1 MQTYNPLMDVYKIGE
16 EVSTIARR
24 RQQIAI
30 GLFATGAITLGSVF
44 AFKDSASNPFKAF
57 GYLAAIGCFTSSG
70 VMLGTDKRLKK
81 MGEQFETAAGQSL
94 AADLNYAHNSNLQAK
109 QAESWLQTLNIVQ
122 SLPQHMQPGALE
134 RFQVGDLVQY
144 PSIEVQAQAIES
156 EQLIMP
162 SGLMAQATLDQSI
175 ADFAAQELSIDW
187 FPKWSKRSG
196 IVVGESR
203 DGKSYM
209 LCNIVLS
216 GFIKEHGDD
225 GEVRICDPDYGSSH
239 DDSPPNVWLR
249 LEVGRHIFIKA
260 HDCLKVIL
268 STSKAID
275 DRVEQTGIA
284 AREERPK
291 PKFSP
296 ILLIVDELPEL
307 MAKWTEDEQSI
318 AVRALSNILRRGLK
332 QNITFKLGT
341 QTLAVGTAKA
351 PGLGIPKAIVQQTEI
366 VILWRS
372 AQVADNYQNL
382 GLQPGKASE
391 LVDQVSLYPHKVDD
405 RFVCVRWA
413 EKRLSIAGIPVV
425 APVQIVDEKSPQG
438 QEEPEDIGDV
448 YGHLKT
454 FMYANDGD
462 DRALAQEFT
471 KLTGRGC
478 NEEQM
483 NTLKEYLKG
492 L

>member
-70 VMLGTDKRLKK
+70 AMLGTDKRLKK
-81 MGEQFETAAGQSL
+81 MGEQFEMATGQSL

-109 QAESWLQTLNIVQ
+109 QAESWLQTLNIIQ

-134 RFQVGDLVQY
+134 RFQVADLVKY

-187 FPKWSKRSG
+187 FPNWSKRSG
-196 IVVGESR
+196 IVVGESG

-209 LCNIVLS
+209 LCNIVLN
-216 GFIKEHGDD
+216 GFIKEHGDNAI
-225 GEVRICDPDYGSSH
+225 VRICDIDYGSSH
-239 DDSPPNVWLR
+239 GDTAPNTWLG
-249 LEVGRHIFIKA
+249 LEVGRHIFINQS
-260 HDCLKVIL
+260 DCFRVLL
-268 STSKAID
+268 STSKTVS
-275 DRVEQTGIA
+275 DRVSETA
-284 AREERPK
+284 LAVSKNEDK
-291 PKFSP
+291 PKFDP
-296 ILLIVDELPEL
+296 ILLIMDEVPAL
-307 MAKWTEDEQSI
+307 MAEWTEAEQKEAVKAI
-318 AVRALSNILRRGLK
+318 ANILRRGLK
-332 QNITFKLGT
+332 QNVTFKLGT
-341 QTLAVGTAKA
+341 QTLAVQSLCINKNI
-351 PGLGIPKAIVQQTEI
+351 LQQFET
-366 VILWRS
+366 VILWRA
-372 AQVADNYQNL
+372 AQMAENFQNL
-382 GLQPGKASE
+382 GLQPGKASQI
-391 LVDQVSLYPHKVDD
+391 VDEISIYPQLAGD
-405 RFVCVRWA
+405 RFVCVRYSD
-413 EKRLSIAGIPVV
+413 KRLSIAGIPVV
-425 APVQIVDEKSPQG
+425 PPVQIVAEKSPQG

-483 NTLKEYLKG
+483 TALKEYLKG